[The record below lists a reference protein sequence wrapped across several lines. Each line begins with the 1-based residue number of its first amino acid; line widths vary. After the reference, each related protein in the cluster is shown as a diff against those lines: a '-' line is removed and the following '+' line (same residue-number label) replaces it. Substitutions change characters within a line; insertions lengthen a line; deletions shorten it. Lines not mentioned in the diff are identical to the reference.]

1 MTGDF
6 FKFEK
11 RCQFF
16 IGVHNETLSVV
27 AICVAIQIVRS
38 LESKAET
45 PGDFFFPQIL
55 ILLDCDGNVNQLP
68 CQKPKRKLPSANRT
82 PPS

>member
-27 AICVAIQIVRS
+27 AICVPIQIVRP
-38 LESKAET
+38 LESKAAT
-45 PGDFFFPQIL
+45 PGDFFLSPNFDIARL
-55 ILLDCDGNVNQLP
+55 RR
-68 CQKPKRKLPSANRT
+68 KR
-82 PPS
+82 

>member
-27 AICVAIQIVRS
+27 AMCVCNTDRSFAEIQ
-38 LESKAET
+38 
-45 PGDFFFPQIL
+45 G
-55 ILLDCDGNVNQLP
+55 
-68 CQKPKRKLPSANRT
+68 
-82 PPS
+82 